1 MAASN
6 TDDRDDDL
14 PDEPTPP
21 ADRSEDAG
29 PETNDHAADAD
40 ELPDETV
47 DERFADLVASLGDLG
62 TEPPGT
68 ATRTTLSGQP
78 GPAHGLRRADSPGS
92 GTDSGRAADAT
103 ESGANG
109 AKDPRADGDRGAD
122 APSAARPQDDEESS
136 GAQGET
142 PDERSAP
149 GVRRPSGPRDWPV
162 TPEVEALEEADS
174 HFTPPEPE
182 PLLSDK
188 DPLLTMAWFAVAGIP
203 VLALV
208 SMIVVAA
215 IPALSLP
222 ALVGQVAIG
231 LFVAGLGVLL
241 WRMPHHRDPED
252 DDPGARV

>member
-29 PETNDHAADAD
+29 PGTNDREADTG
-40 ELPDETV
+40 ELADETV
-47 DERFADLVASLGDLG
+47 DARFADLVASLGDLG
-62 TEPPGT
+62 AGT
-68 ATRTTLSGQP
+68 SGSATRTSVPDTPDPP
-78 GPAHGLRRADSPGS
+78 GGPHRAGARPD
-92 GTDSGRAADAT
+92 GTDADRAAAGPGDD
-103 ESGANG
+103 ERG
-109 AKDPRADGDRGAD
+109 DG
-122 APSAARPQDDEESS
+122 SAAVARPPDDDRPF
-136 GAQGET
+136 GARGEM
-142 PDERSAP
+142 PDGRSAP
-149 GVRRPSGPRDWPV
+149 PGVSRPSGPRDWPV
-162 TPEVEALEEADS
+162 TPEVEALEEADT

-188 DPLLTMAWFAVAGIP
+188 DPLLTMAWIAVAGIP

-208 SMIVVAA
+208 SVIAVAA
-215 IPALSLP
+215 IPALNIP
-222 ALVGQVAIG
+222 ALVGQVALG

-252 DDPGARV
+252 DDPGAVV

>member
-29 PETNDHAADAD
+29 GETNDHAPGTG

-47 DERFADLVASLGDLG
+47 DARFADLVASLGDLG
-62 TEPPGT
+62 TSATGP
-68 ATRTTLSGQP
+68 ATRTSLPDASDPRITPKGAGDPHEAGDDP
-78 GPAHGLRRADSPGS
+78 GPTAPAGDAGSPTAPPARA
-92 GTDSGRAADAT
+92 
-103 ESGANG
+103 
-109 AKDPRADGDRGAD
+109 
-122 APSAARPQDDEESS
+122 
-136 GAQGET
+136 
-142 PDERSAP
+142 
-149 GVRRPSGPRDWPV
+149 SGPRDWPV
-162 TPEVEALEEADS
+162 TPEVEALEEAES

-188 DPLLTMAWFAVAGIP
+188 DPLLTMAWIAVAGIP
-203 VLALV
+203 VLALLSV
-208 SMIVVAA
+208 IAVAA
-215 IPALSLP
+215 IPALHIP
-222 ALVGQVAIG
+222 ALVGQVALG

-252 DDPGARV
+252 DDPGAVV